1 MKTFTKYLLLPL
13 CCLFM
18 AAGCGKDDLP
28 TGGQPEGPGSETGI
42 LSFENWDLTVADD
55 MEILPTD
62 NAPGTSSTRSTVDAP
77 DDYIVKIYNSKKEQ
91 VGSYTYAEIKTTGN
105 IELPQDSYT
114 VTAESPNYASIP
126 DVAWETPVYYGEVSV
141 NVIKKLTTTVNN
153 LVCKLGNI
161 KTTVGLSADLDNLF
175 KPDDETDKL
184 TVTLSI
190 QDNSLVYGRAEAT
203 GETLKP
209 GFFRAVDTD
218 NTLKIVLS
226 GQYNKAGE
234 GEPASYV
241 PVNWSQEIQNVKAGQ
256 WRKINI
262 KILHASDGNV
272 QFQVTVE
279 TWVYD
284 EKIDVDVMSSF
295 YSYGEEE
302 IPDEEISDENS
313 PAVTLENGDIAQPYP
328 ITTSMFDFDVQSC
341 SPMITAVVTPYQG
354 STVASLEVVFDS
366 DNAQFLE
373 ALATAG
379 YSNNTVAL
387 WPGENPAGDYCVVKQ
402 SGSDLLVKV
411 NYNGMKGLY
420 DHTGTHTAK
429 FIAIDS
435 EGRRSYTT
443 MTIKVT
449 HDSGTAEG
457 PNIFWSTNPEGTDIV
472 DIEPQQTV
480 LKEVVCPTT
489 NIGVKVVFD
498 QTILDKMDPGFK
510 AYVSAIDTFSKT
522 EAENGSVPTLKY
534 TENATGYY
542 LLPEDVHNLSWG
554 FYSSST
560 ELGSVSKTGVIPTP
574 ESGNLYTL
582 TFKYSK
588 TPNGYLGITVQVD
601 EDGEIHED
609 PFIFSPQP
617 TIKGDGFDINSVIGF
632 NTDDISFAVSSVQA
646 LSGISIKAN
655 DETIQV
661 LSDGALLPEAAAKG
675 ISYTKTDDNSGKLSL
690 GGTFFSTFAGGIH
703 EVEFTMTDVA
713 QAEGTGKARIA
724 TPGLTDLAVYDLWLN
739 TADFQAIVTDP
750 ALTNVKVRYRERE
763 RLAES
768 PAFGEW
774 KTVTAVAG
782 ADYTYTAQ
790 AIDFAADRDYEYQLL
805 INDAETGEV
814 HNFSAATGI
823 QLPNAGFETWTN
835 SKTWYPCSADEI
847 GSNGMGTGYTG
858 FWGTGNPG
866 ANAAGIVVTEPAD
879 DPRPGSTGSKSALLK
894 TQSAFGV
901 IAAGNLFIGAFGG
914 VHNITKGDVYMGR
927 PFTFNA
933 RPKAITFWYK
943 GTVGSGDKARFFVCM
958 GKWSSY
964 HKIDTN
970 DQSTFFDPSQESLP
984 EGPIYGHGDWLNDT
998 SQSDWKKIVIP
1009 IEYRSDEKPNYLMVT
1024 ASASYCGDY
1033 MEGNKES
1040 RMYIDDIEF
1049 VY

>member
-1 MKTFTKYLLLPL
+1 MKKILKYISLLAGVAFLTAACSQSDIDGNASEEMGTLRLSVNIGGSRADAYNALDRSIMRVYKIENGEEKLIRKYQPATEAPGDFYLVAGSYRIKVEAGDQSQATFTNK
-13 CCLFM
+13 
-18 AAGCGKDDLP
+18 
-28 TGGQPEGPGSETGI
+28 S
-42 LSFENWDLTVADD
+42 
-55 MEILPTD
+55 
-62 NAPGTSSTRSTVDAP
+62 
-77 DDYIVKIYNSKKEQ
+77 
-91 VGSYTYAEIKTTGN
+91 
-105 IELPQDSYT
+105 
-114 VTAESPNYASIP
+114 
-126 DVAWETPVYYGEVSV
+126 YYGE
-141 NVIKKLTTTVNN
+141 
-153 LVCKLGNI
+153 
-161 KTTVGLSADLDNLF
+161 LD
-175 KPDDETDKL
+175 
-184 TVTLSI
+184 
-190 QDNSLVYGRAEAT
+190 
-203 GETLKP
+203 
-209 GFFRAVDTD
+209 
-218 NTLKIVLS
+218 
-226 GQYNKAGE
+226 
-234 GEPASYV
+234 
-241 PVNWSQEIQNVKAGQ
+241 
-256 WRKINI
+256 
-262 KILHASDGNV
+262 
-272 QFQVTVE
+272 
-279 TWVYD
+279 
-284 EKIDVDVMSSF
+284 
-295 YSYGEEE
+295 
-302 IPDEEISDENS
+302 
-313 PAVTLENGDIAQPYP
+313 
-328 ITTSMFDFDVQSC
+328 
-341 SPMITAVVTPYQG
+341 
-354 STVASLEVVFDS
+354 
-366 DNAQFLE
+366 
-373 ALATAG
+373 
-379 YSNNTVAL
+379 
-387 WPGENPAGDYCVVKQ
+387 
-402 SGSDLLVKV
+402 
-411 NYNGMKGLY
+411 
-420 DHTGTHTAK
+420 
-429 FIAIDS
+429 
-435 EGRRSYTT
+435 
-443 MTIKVT
+443 
-449 HDSGTAEG
+449 
-457 PNIFWSTNPEGTDIV
+457 V

-601 EDGEIHED
+601 QDGEIHED

-739 TADFQAIVTDP
+739 TADFQVIVTDP

-805 INDAETGEV
+805 INDAETGEI

-879 DPRPGSTGSKSALLK
+879 DPRSGIDREQVRPAQDPERFRRNRCRQPLHRSLRRCSQHHQRRCVYGSS
-894 TQSAFGV
+894 
-901 IAAGNLFIGAFGG
+901 
-914 VHNITKGDVYMGR
+914 VHLQR
-927 PFTFNA
+927 P
-933 RPKAITFWYK
+933 
-943 GTVGSGDKARFFVCM
+943 
-958 GKWSSY
+958 
-964 HKIDTN
+964 
-970 DQSTFFDPSQESLP
+970 
-984 EGPIYGHGDWLNDT
+984 
-998 SQSDWKKIVIP
+998 SQSDHILVQRDGRVRRQGPLLRLHGQMELLPQDRHERPEHLLRSFPGKPARRPHLRPRGLAQRYLPKRLEKDRNSHQIP
-1009 IEYRSDEKPNYLMVT
+1009 Q
-1024 ASASYCGDY
+1024 
-1033 MEGNKES
+1033 
-1040 RMYIDDIEF
+1040 
-1049 VY
+1049 